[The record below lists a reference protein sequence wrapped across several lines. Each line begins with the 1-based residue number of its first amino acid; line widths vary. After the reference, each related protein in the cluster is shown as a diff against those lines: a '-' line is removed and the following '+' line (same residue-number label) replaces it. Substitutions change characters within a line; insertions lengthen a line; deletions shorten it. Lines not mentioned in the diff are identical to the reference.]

1 LSTISQ
7 NNIVVNYVVTSDQI
21 AKTKTEFDKLT
32 EAEKKAVDEA
42 KKLSDQLKKTGQE
55 GQDSGKKTETS
66 LTKITGPIKQNSA
79 ALSAFTSQLKI
90 AGDAA
95 TTAAN
100 KASAGFAG
108 AEAAQRKSTA
118 AANAFRNALTSISP
132 APITKVK
139 EESQNAAKEL
149 NGFSSIVKSGAGLL
163 AGYFS
168 LSTLI
173 AFKDK
178 LVETTIKFEGYS
190 KAIEFGSGNAENFAR
205 NQQFLNDL
213 INKYGL
219 GLASTTEA
227 YKSFFNASTLAG
239 QSQQETNRQFE
250 AVTKAGTVLK
260 LTTDQ
265 MQGAFLALG
274 QMMSKGTVQAE
285 ELRGQLG
292 ERIPGAFS
300 IMAKALGVN
309 ERQLNKM
316 LEQGQVL
323 SKDALPKFAAE
334 LEKTFGPNAEKNLNG
349 LVNAQNRFNTAMD
362 KMILTIG
369 NGLGPSLN
377 RAYES
382 AANFLSGLNSL
393 LISEQEKVQN
403 QINENQAKNLDKYI
417 KGLEKVSDAGV
428 KNVIENA
435 KKEKIAI
442 IEEDK
447 QREQLFKILLE
458 KRKLVNETTKGTF
471 FSRRALVKEIDE
483 EIKLLQ
489 EGNIKRAK
497 TIADYNAQI
506 SAANDELAKREKERV
521 TEKVG
526 LTDAELKALK
536 AQYDAKLKLLEIE
549 KRIADIN
556 IEVTT
561 EREDERTL
569 KLLRNAEKF
578 GKDKLAID
586 REFAAL
592 NVKDAENNAKL
603 QAAIVKK
610 QGNDVKVELKKQS
623 DGFRDAEEKYDKEQL
638 EAAKKLE
645 EAKQKARKASMD
657 KSQDD
662 AKEMMKQS
670 EEISKKSIEDEYKR
684 IQKAEEEKAA
694 IIQQTY
700 DLAVNTTNS
709 LFELQSQ
716 YAANEMAR
724 KNKQFDEEIR
734 LADGNV
740 QKITEIEEKRRAAEK
755 EYREKEFKAN
765 QMQAIANVVFQTAP
779 IIAKYAAGIV
789 TAPLAIIAAAS
800 AAAQIGF
807 ILAQPVPEFAE
818 GTKGKKFKGRAIVGE
833 QGTEKVVTQ
842 SGKVYYT
849 PGVATLAQFD
859 EPVQIIPNNQLGLND
874 RKQLSLIYGSTSRT
888 NDSGGRIIEKLSNIE
903 SGLKNMPVAAIS
915 LDEKGFMKKVRTPNR
930 STTILNNRF
939 KN

>member
-7 NNIVVNYVVTSDQI
+7 NNIVVNYVITSDQI

-32 EAEKKAVDEA
+32 DAEKKAVDEA

-55 GQDSGKKTETS
+55 GQESGKKTETS

-108 AEAAQRKSTA
+108 VEAKQRATTA
-118 AANAFRNALTSISP
+118 ATNAFRSALISIDP
-132 APITKVK
+132 KPIIKVK
-139 EESQNAAKEL
+139 EASQDAAKEL
-149 NGFSSIVKSGAGLL
+149 NGFSSIAKSGAGLL
-163 AGYFS
+163 AGFFAIS
-168 LSTLI
+168 SIKEFTQKI
-173 AFKDK
+173 FTTTAAFEG
-178 LVETTIKFEGYS
+178 LRTTIDYATKGQAKSGEAFQYLTNL
-190 KAIEFGSGNAENFAR
+190 ANTFGK
-205 NQQFLNDL
+205 DL
-213 INKYGL
+213 Q
-219 GLASTTEA
+219 S
-227 YKSFFNASTLAG
+227 LAG
-239 QSQQETNRQFE
+239 TYSSFTASSNLAGIKLNESNKIFE
-250 AVTKAGTVLK
+250 AAVKASS
-260 LTTDQ
+260 
-265 MQGAFLALG
+265 ALG
-274 QMMSKGTVQAE
+274 KSNQDTQGILLAFSQILSKGTVQAE
-285 ELRGQLG
+285 ELRGQIG
-292 ERIPGAFS
+292 ERIPGAFNLA
-300 IMAKALGVN
+300 AKAMGVTTQ
-309 ERQLNKM
+309 QLNKM
-316 LEQGQVL
+316 LEQGQVI
-323 SKDALPKFAAE
+323 SADFLPKFAVE
-334 LEKTFGPNAEKNLNG
+334 LEKAFGSAAQAKVNSLTASLGRFTTAFDKFLESPLIAKYLAETLNLISVSLDQIRRLTMTEGEKKAEQEAKIESNITNNLKTELAARLKAIQEKTNKNATMDQVVMQKYVETLAFQSKYETEVTNQKIITANSWNKVALTT
-349 LVNAQNRFNTAMD
+349 AQNNLKNTN
-362 KMILTIG
+362 IVL
-369 NGLGPSLN
+369 
-377 RAYES
+377 
-382 AANFLSGLNSL
+382 AA
-393 LISEQEKVQN
+393 
-403 QINENQAKNLDKYI
+403 
-417 KGLEKVSDAGV
+417 LEKEINGYTIS
-428 KNVIENA
+428 NQ
-435 KKEKIAI
+435 KK
-442 IEEDK
+442 
-447 QREQLFKILLE
+447 
-458 KRKLVNETTKGTF
+458 
-471 FSRRALVKEIDE
+471 
-483 EIKLLQ
+483 
-489 EGNIKRAK
+489 
-497 TIADYNAQI
+497 
-506 SAANDELAKREKERV
+506 
-521 TEKVG
+521 KV
-526 LTDAELKALK
+526 LTDEELKALK

-603 QAAIVKK
+603 QTAIVKQ

-694 IIQQTY
+694 IRQASF
-700 DLAVNTTNS
+700 DLAVETTNS
-709 LFELQSQ
+709 LFNIQSQ

-740 QKITEIEEKRRAAEK
+740 QKITEIEQKRAAAEK
-755 EYREKEFKAN
+755 EYREKEFRAN
-765 QMQAIANVVFQTAP
+765 QLQAVANVVFNTAP
-779 IIAKYAAGIV
+779 IIAKYAAGVV
-789 TAPLAIIAAAS
+789 TAPLAIIAAAA
-800 AAAQIGF
+800 AAAQI
-807 ILAQPVPEFAE
+807 IAIYAQPLPEFAE
-818 GTKGKKFKGRAIVGE
+818 GTKGKPFKGRAIVGE
-833 QGTEKVVTQ
+833 KGTEKVVTQ

-859 EPVQIIPNNQLGLND
+859 EPVQIIPNNQLGIND
-874 RKQLSLIYGSTSRT
+874 KRQLSLIYGSTSRT

-915 LDEKGFMKKVRTPNR
+915 LDERGFMKKVRTPNR